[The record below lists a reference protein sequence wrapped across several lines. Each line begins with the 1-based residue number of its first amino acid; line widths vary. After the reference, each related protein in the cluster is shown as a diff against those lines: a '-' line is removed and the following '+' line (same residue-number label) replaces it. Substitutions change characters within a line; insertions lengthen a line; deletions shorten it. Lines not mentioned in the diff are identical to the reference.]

1 MIVITCTLA
10 LRYLPLISEP
20 NNHILSVTSKMLPSR
35 LFRNTGLPPKF
46 RSLIT
51 PGPSLPPTVSVQL
64 RLRLG
69 VLRSTLQR
77 EYSTNPSDA
86 TTTDPVPLNATPPES
101 SSAPQSQGLTSSQP
115 LPEKLEPKL
124 SMTFTCTVEKCGER
138 STHQF
143 TKRAYERG
151 IVLVQCPGCKNR
163 YAKPSHSLDV
173 LTHELSRH
181 LIADHLGWFK
191 DSTNG
196 GQLRTVEDILREKG
210 EKVRRGRID
219 ANGDIEYVDA

>member
-1 MIVITCTLA
+1 
-10 LRYLPLISEP
+10 
-20 NNHILSVTSKMLPSR
+20 MLPSR

-51 PGPSLPPTVSVQL
+51 PGSSLPPTVSVQL

-77 EYSTNPSDA
+77 EYSANLSDA
-86 TTTDPVPLNATPPES
+86 AATDPVPLNAPSPEPS
-101 SSAPQSQGLTSSQP
+101 SSSSSPSSQSPGLTSSQP

-163 YAKPSHSLDV
+163 YAKPHSIDV
-173 LTHELSRH
+173 LTHEFS
-181 LIADHLGWFK
+181 
-191 DSTNG
+191 
-196 GQLRTVEDILREKG
+196 QDI
-210 EKVRRGRID
+210 
-219 ANGDIEYVDA
+219 